1 MTDRFHRNTHRGGR
15 PRFTRLFLPPLAQP
29 SVKADRDA
37 DSQHRYITS
46 PLGKNSRQEVNDQNY
61 GTQTDIVA
69 LEHMRE
75 RDCAKVH

>member
-1 MTDRFHRNTHRGGR
+1 VVAAHDS
-15 PRFTRLFLPPLAQP
+15 LACFLPPPAQP

-37 DSQHRYITS
+37 NSQHRYITP

-75 RDCAKVH
+75 RDCYPNSPEVN